1 MKEYMEQ
8 VRTKTGYV
16 SLKRREAEAEA
27 RNFPSLYPENQKE
40 MSSMEEELDNNEDA
54 IVFRNPVEQKDLEIQ
69 EKMKQI
75 GKLEKII
82 QDQEIAVTKA
92 KEKMATV
99 ENNLSSSRNK
109 SNVLTQHLSRSKAVV
124 ELKLVEKIKEDDF
137 DPSTGK
143 EEIGFEVTT
152 LATLLLD
159 DEVGEITEQEKKKNF
174 FIKMKDKLD
183 NNDQAQMNK
192 LEEVK
197 KLVMDRHTSLRQQR
211 GRRLSLTKRPRSGS
225 EDGERSGS
233 RPRLHE

>member
-1 MKEYMEQ
+1 MLEIPDDLANS
-8 VRTKTGYV
+8 KTNLVLLMRAQIHLWTYA
-16 SLKRREAEAEA
+16 RA
-27 RNFPSLYPENQKE
+27 RN
-40 MSSMEEELDNNEDA
+40 
-54 IVFRNPVEQKDLEIQ
+54 
-69 EKMKQI
+69 
-75 GKLEKII
+75 
-82 QDQEIAVTKA
+82 T
-92 KEKMATV
+92 KMATV
-99 ENNLSSSRNK
+99 ENNLSSARNK

-233 RPRLHE
+233 RPRLQE